1 MTGNVLT
8 NDFYHNMLEA
18 KCSVLKDLIQNKE
31 ACDRYYHIS
40 PIRLKPSAEP
50 DGAHL
55 LKLWRYSYD
64 YQAFGII

>member
-18 KCSVLKDLIQNKE
+18 KCSVLKDYRIRKLVIGMN
-31 ACDRYYHIS
+31 AYHIS

-50 DGAHL
+50 DGAHQ
-55 LKLWRYSYD
+55 LKLRRYSLS
-64 YQAFGII
+64 